1 MPKVALR
8 LAALMLAAPILPAHA
23 AMFLLAPGG
32 AAIGTLGSYTTQ
44 AQDTFPD
51 IARRYDLGYTQL
63 VAANRRIDPW
73 LPGQGTR
80 VVLPSFYL
88 LPDAPRRGIVV
99 NLAAQ
104 RLYYFPP
111 KSGKVETFPIGIG
124 VQGWATPAGMTRVV
138 AKVKD
143 PTWYPPPSIRAQHP
157 DLPRAIPPGPDDPL
171 GDYALRLGW
180 SDYLIHGTNK
190 PDSVGRRVSHG
201 CLHLYPADIERLFN
215 EVPVGTPVRVIN
227 QQVETGWIGR
237 QLYVA
242 VHPSLRMVD
251 AIDLGESVTPE
262 PPSDLMARVAA
273 AAGNA
278 ANRVDWAEVKR
289 IGLAQSGI
297 PTPVLQ
303 SSQQVLVSEAPS
315 SPEP

>member
-1 MPKVALR
+1 MPKVVLR
-8 LAALMLAAPILPAHA
+8 LAALMLAAPIPTAHA

-32 AAIGTLGSYTTQ
+32 AAVGALGSYTTQ

-73 LPGQGTR
+73 LPGQGAR

-124 VQGWATPAGMTRVV
+124 VQGWATPAGVTRVV

-242 VHPSLRMVD
+242 VHPSLHLVD

-262 PPSDLMARVAA
+262 LPPDLMARVAA

-278 ANRVDWAEVKR
+278 ANRVDWAEVRR
-289 IGLAQSGI
+289 IGLAQRGI

-303 SSQQVLVSEAPS
+303 SGQQVLVSEAPS